1 MTSAV
6 FQSPDL
12 KAEQKD
18 KLVVVHNKMRV
29 QIVIVLQL
37 QLDQLIRL
45 SLSFWKR
52 NLSFIQVI
60 LKHGRLQQKM
70 ELGWQ
75 IVIRLIRRLVELR
88 FLQVVEVVHRLH
100 LWHIIIFQR
109 FLHVRLEL
117 LPQLQLR
124 TELPQNIKQLFQTS
138 SPNGTLFQQLCL
150 ITVTLEAPTPVA
162 W

>member
-70 ELGWQ
+70 ELG
-75 IVIRLIRRLVELR
+75 
-88 FLQVVEVVHRLH
+88 
-100 LWHIIIFQR
+100 
-109 FLHVRLEL
+109 
-117 LPQLQLR
+117 
-124 TELPQNIKQLFQTS
+124 
-138 SPNGTLFQQLCL
+138 
-150 ITVTLEAPTPVA
+150 
-162 W
+162 